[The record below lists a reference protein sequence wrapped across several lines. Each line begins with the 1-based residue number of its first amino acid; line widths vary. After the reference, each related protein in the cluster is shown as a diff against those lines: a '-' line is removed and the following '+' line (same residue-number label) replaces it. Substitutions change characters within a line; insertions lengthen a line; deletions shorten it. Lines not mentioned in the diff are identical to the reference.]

1 MKKYKTLLFD
11 VDDTLL
17 DFQKTEKVA
26 LRMLFEEKGIPLTSE
41 VEARYKKVNKGLWDV
56 FEKGEI
62 NRDEVVNTRFS
73 ILFKE
78 YGEEVDG
85 ILFENNYRSYL
96 EEGNQLIQGAFEF
109 INQIQNEYDLY
120 IVTNGVSKTQD
131 KRLRNAGLHSL
142 FKGIFVSEDTGF
154 QKPMKEYF
162 EYVFERIPNFASE
175 EGLIIG
181 DSLSADIKG
190 GYVAGIDTCW
200 FNPEKKLNDS
210 EIVPTYEVHSFEDL
224 YALLK
229 QACITKIG
237 SGIFVPTAYFY
248 PAICRAVRPTPQ
260 NSAEAKKLGGG
271 RAACKRPIGEG

>member
-17 DFQKTEKVA
+17 DFQKAEKMA

-41 VEARYKKVNKGLWDV
+41 VEVQYKTINKSLWDA
-56 FEKGEI
+56 FEEGKM

-109 INQIQNEYDLY
+109 ISQIQSEYDLY
-120 IVTNGVSKTQD
+120 IVTNGISKTQD
-131 KRLRNAGLHSL
+131 KRLRNAGLHTL
-142 FKGIFVSEDTGF
+142 FQDVFVSEDTGF

-162 EYVFERIPNFASE
+162 DYVFEQIPNFAPE

-200 FNPEKKLNDS
+200 FNPEKKSNNS
-210 EIVPTYEVHSFEDL
+210 EIMPTYEVQNFEEL
-224 YALLK
+224 YAILK
-229 QACITKIG
+229 QR
-237 SGIFVPTAYFY
+237 V
-248 PAICRAVRPTPQ
+248 
-260 NSAEAKKLGGG
+260 
-271 RAACKRPIGEG
+271 

>member
-17 DFQKTEKVA
+17 DFQKAEKMA
-26 LRMLFEEKGIPLTSE
+26 LRMLFEEKGIHLTSE
-41 VEARYKKVNKGLWDV
+41 VERRYKKINKSLWDA
-56 FEKGEI
+56 FEEGEI
-62 NRDEVVNTRFS
+62 NRDEVVSTRFS

-96 EEGNQLIQGAFEF
+96 EEGDQLMQGAFEF
-109 INQIQNEYDLY
+109 INQIQSEYDLY
-120 IVTNGVSKTQD
+120 IVTNGISKTQD
-131 KRLRNAGLHSL
+131 KRLRNAGLHAL
-142 FKGIFVSEDTGF
+142 FKDIFVSEDMGF

-162 EYVFERIPNFASE
+162 DYVFERIPNFSFE

-200 FNPEKKLNDS
+200 FNPEKKSNNS
-210 EIVPTYEVHSFEDL
+210 EIVPTYEVQNFEEL

-229 QACITKIG
+229 QR
-237 SGIFVPTAYFY
+237 V
-248 PAICRAVRPTPQ
+248 
-260 NSAEAKKLGGG
+260 
-271 RAACKRPIGEG
+271 

>member
-17 DFQKTEKVA
+17 DFQKAEKVA
-26 LRMLFEEKGIPLTSE
+26 LRMLFEERGIPLTKE
-41 VEARYKKVNKGLWDV
+41 VEAQYKKINKSLWDA
-56 FEKGEI
+56 FEEGEL

-73 ILFKE
+73 ILLKE

-96 EEGNQLIQGAFEF
+96 EEGNQLMQGAFEF
-109 INQIQNEYDLY
+109 ISQIQSEYDLY
-120 IVTNGVSKTQD
+120 IVTNGISKTQD
-131 KRLRNAGLHSL
+131 KRLRNAGLHPL
-142 FKGIFVSEDTGF
+142 FQNVFVSEDTGF

-162 EYVFERIPNFASE
+162 EYVFERIPNFAPE

-210 EIVPTYEVHSFEDL
+210 EIVPTYEVQNFEEL

-229 QACITKIG
+229 QR
-237 SGIFVPTAYFY
+237 V
-248 PAICRAVRPTPQ
+248 
-260 NSAEAKKLGGG
+260 
-271 RAACKRPIGEG
+271 

>member
-17 DFQKTEKVA
+17 DFQKAEKMA
-26 LRMLFEEKGIPLTSE
+26 LRVLFEEKGIPLTDE
-41 VEARYKKVNKGLWDV
+41 IEARYKKINKGLWDA
-56 FEKGEI
+56 FEKGELS
-62 NRDEVVNTRFS
+62 RKEVINTRFS
-73 ILFKE
+73 LLFQE

-85 ILFENNYRSYL
+85 ILFENNYRNYL
-96 EEGNQLIQGAFEF
+96 EEGNQLMQGAFEF
-109 INQIQNEYDLY
+109 INQIQGEYELY

-142 FKGIFVSEDTGF
+142 FKDVFVSEDTGF

-162 EYVFERIPNFASE
+162 DYVFERIPNFAPE

-200 FNPEKKLNDS
+200 FNPERKLNDS
-210 EIVPTYEVHSFEDL
+210 GIIPTYEVHNFEEL
-224 YALLK
+224 EALLK
-229 QACITKIG
+229 QH
-237 SGIFVPTAYFY
+237 V
-248 PAICRAVRPTPQ
+248 
-260 NSAEAKKLGGG
+260 
-271 RAACKRPIGEG
+271 

>member
-17 DFQKTEKVA
+17 DFQKAEKLA
-26 LRMLFEEKGIPLTSE
+26 LRMLFEERGIPLTKE
-41 VEARYKKVNKGLWDV
+41 VEAQYKKINKSLWDA
-56 FEKGEI
+56 FEEGEI

-73 ILFKE
+73 ILLKE

-96 EEGNQLIQGAFEF
+96 EEGNQLMQGAFEF
-109 INQIQNEYDLY
+109 ISQIQSEYDLY

-131 KRLRNAGLHSL
+131 KRLRNAGLHPL
-142 FKGIFVSEDTGF
+142 FQGIFVSEDTGF
-154 QKPMKEYF
+154 QKPRKEYF
-162 EYVFERIPNFASE
+162 DYVFARIPNFAPE

-210 EIVPTYEVHSFEDL
+210 KIVPTYEVQNFEEL

-229 QACITKIG
+229 QR
-237 SGIFVPTAYFY
+237 V
-248 PAICRAVRPTPQ
+248 
-260 NSAEAKKLGGG
+260 
-271 RAACKRPIGEG
+271 

>member
-17 DFQKTEKVA
+17 DFQKAEKIA
-26 LRMLFEEKGIPLTSE
+26 LRMLFEEKGLLLTDE
-41 VEARYKKVNKGLWDV
+41 IEDRYKKINKSLWDS

-62 NRDEVVNTRFS
+62 ARNEIINTRFS

-96 EEGNQLIQGAFEF
+96 EEGNQLMQGAFEF
-109 INQIQNEYDLY
+109 INQIQSKYDLY
-120 IVTNGVSKTQD
+120 IVTNGISETQD

-142 FKGIFVSEDTGF
+142 FKDIFVSEDTGF

-162 EYVFERIPNFASE
+162 DYVFERIPNFVSE

-210 EIVPTYEVHSFEDL
+210 EIMPTYEVHNFEEL

-229 QACITKIG
+229 QL
-237 SGIFVPTAYFY
+237 V
-248 PAICRAVRPTPQ
+248 
-260 NSAEAKKLGGG
+260 
-271 RAACKRPIGEG
+271 

>member
-17 DFQKTEKVA
+17 DFQKAEKMA

-41 VEARYKKVNKGLWDV
+41 VEVQYKTINKSLWDA
-56 FEKGEI
+56 FEEGKM

-109 INQIQNEYDLY
+109 ISQIQSEYDLY
-120 IVTNGVSKTQD
+120 IVTNGISKTQD
-131 KRLRNAGLHSL
+131 KRLRNAGLHTL
-142 FKGIFVSEDTGF
+142 FQDVFVSEDTGF

-162 EYVFERIPNFASE
+162 DYVFERIPNFAPE

-200 FNPEKKLNDS
+200 FNPEKKSNNS
-210 EIVPTYEVHSFEDL
+210 EIMPTYEVQNFEEL
-224 YALLK
+224 YAILK
-229 QACITKIG
+229 QR
-237 SGIFVPTAYFY
+237 V
-248 PAICRAVRPTPQ
+248 
-260 NSAEAKKLGGG
+260 
-271 RAACKRPIGEG
+271 

>member
-17 DFQKTEKVA
+17 DFQKAEKSA
-26 LRMLFEEKGIPLTSE
+26 LRMLFEEKGMSLTSE
-41 VEARYKKVNKGLWDV
+41 IEAQYKKINKSLWTA
-56 FEKGEI
+56 FEEGEI

-96 EEGNQLIQGAFEF
+96 EEGNQLMEGALQF
-109 INQIQNEYDLY
+109 INQIQSEYDLY
-120 IVTNGVSKTQD
+120 IVTNGISKTQD
-131 KRLRNAGLHSL
+131 KRLRNAGLHAL
-142 FKGIFVSEDTGF
+142 FQDIFVSEDTGY

-162 EYVFERIPNFASE
+162 DYVFERIPNFVPE
-175 EGLIIG
+175 EGLMIG
-181 DSLSADIKG
+181 DSLSADMKG

-200 FNPEKKLNDS
+200 FNPERKLNDS
-210 EIVPTYEVHSFEDL
+210 GIIPTYEVHNFEEL

-229 QACITKIG
+229 QY
-237 SGIFVPTAYFY
+237 V
-248 PAICRAVRPTPQ
+248 
-260 NSAEAKKLGGG
+260 
-271 RAACKRPIGEG
+271 

>member
-17 DFQKTEKVA
+17 DFQKAEKVA

-41 VEARYKKVNKGLWDV
+41 VEAQYKKINKSLWDA
-56 FEKGEI
+56 FEEGEI

-96 EEGNQLIQGAFEF
+96 EEGNQLMQGAFEF
-109 INQIQNEYDLY
+109 INQIQSEYDLY
-120 IVTNGVSKTQD
+120 VVTNGISKTQD

-142 FKGIFVSEDTGF
+142 FKDIFVSEDTGF

-162 EYVFERIPNFASE
+162 DYVFERIPNFSFE

-190 GYVAGIDTCW
+190 GYVAGINTCW
-200 FNPEKKLNDS
+200 FNPEKKPNNS
-210 EIVPTYEVHSFEDL
+210 EIVPTYEVHSFEEL

-229 QACITKIG
+229 KH
-237 SGIFVPTAYFY
+237 V
-248 PAICRAVRPTPQ
+248 
-260 NSAEAKKLGGG
+260 
-271 RAACKRPIGEG
+271 